1 MPHIQ
6 KIFARQ
12 ILNSRGVPTVE
23 VDIYSDTN
31 HKARA
36 SVPSG
41 ASTGIHEA
49 LDYTDGGMQ
58 YFGKGATK
66 DIHRINTEIGQK
78 LIGKDPLK
86 QLEIDSLLK
95 QIDGT
100 ENFSNIGGDV
110 SLALSIAVCKLGAKV
125 SNLPYFKYIAKVFEN
140 KTPKLPIPMFNVING
155 GAHAD
160 NGIAMQEFMVVPKGI
175 ADYTEQLRAGA
186 EIYHALKGILKE
198 KGLATGVGDEG
209 GFAPRLKSDIE
220 ALEILLVAIEKAGYK
235 AGKDI
240 FISIDVAI
248 AQFTK
253 VENGITSYAIPHQGK
268 DGLLT
273 IIDPTKLRDYYL
285 ELCAQFPILSL
296 EDTLGE
302 DDWNNWPLFTDA
314 FLNKGVISIGDDFTV
329 TNPKRLQKAI
339 DTKSITGII
348 IKPNQVG
355 TLSDVLEVARLCDK
369 HKIIKVVSHRSGE
382 TADIFIA
389 HLAVGISAQL
399 FKDGATARSERVEKY
414 NELLRIQEELD

>member
-49 LDYTDGGMQ
+49 LDFTDGGMQ

-66 DIHRINTEIGQK
+66 DINRINTEIGPK
-78 LIGKDPLK
+78 LIGRDPFQ
-86 QLEIDSLLK
+86 QLEIDTLLK
-95 QIDGT
+95 KIDGT

-110 SLALSIAVCKLGAKV
+110 SLALSIAACKLGAKI
-125 SNLPYFKYIAKVFEN
+125 SNLPYFKYIAKVFGN
-140 KTPKLPIPMFNVING
+140 NAPKLPIPMFNVING

-175 ADYTEQLRAGA
+175 LEYTEQLRAGA
-186 EIYHALKGILKE
+186 EIYHTLKMILKD

-209 GFAPRLKSDIE
+209 GFAPKLKSDIE
-220 ALEILLVAIEKAGYK
+220 ALEILLIAIEKAGYK
-235 AGKDI
+235 AGKEI

-253 VENGITSYAIPHQGK
+253 VENEETSYAIPHQGK

-273 IIDPTKLRDYYL
+273 ITDVRDLRNYYL
-285 ELCAQFPILSL
+285 ELISLFPILSL

-302 DDWNNWPLFTDA
+302 DDWKNWPLFTDS
-314 FLNKGVISIGDDFTV
+314 FLNKGVISVGDDFTV
-329 TNPKRLQKAI
+329 TNPVRLQKAI
-339 DTKSITGII
+339 DTKSISGII

-355 TLSDVLEVARLCDK
+355 TISDVLEVARLSDQN
-369 HKIIKVVSHRSGE
+369 KIIKIVSHRSGE

-414 NELLRIQEELD
+414 NELLRIQEELN